1 MKNKTRPYL
10 LPAVLILSFIYF
22 PFSYLIT
29 QNISD
34 SFVPFSIFLF
44 SLLVGGI
51 LFVLFRLDQQQELRS
66 SIEDLD
72 TLNAI
77 SALMTRG
84 VEVDDLFNK
93 VFEKA
98 QERLPAVSAG
108 ALFLVDW
115 QGEGLDL
122 AASVALPLEWGSDFK
137 EHRIRLGSGMIG
149 RVAKEG
155 EVFFSGKG
163 VDPSLPPPEE
173 LALQKEGTILCG
185 AVPLRTSERVVGVF
199 SFWSKQK
206 VDLTSREKKWL
217 EAVGGQIG
225 LALERVQL
233 QKSYLRREREA
244 LALFQLSQATTSS
257 LSIDTVVKIILNRVV
272 EITESEAVWI
282 MLYNPSQRLLEVVA
296 ARGFSDQISLKSLTL
311 RPGQGVLGEVFEK
324 EKLIFIPDVRKDHR
338 LVYRDETERSG
349 ITSMIGIPLIVKGKA
364 IGAIGL
370 YSPKSVA
377 EGRIQQERLDFL
389 TTIASQVA
397 IAIDNVKLYQDLEQ
411 KVTELRRLQG
421 QLIQTE
427 KLSAIGELVSGVAH
441 EINNPL
447 TSVVGFTQLLLET
460 TENPRDREFLEKIF
474 SEAMSC
480 SEIIRNLLTFAR
492 RHPAEKSYNNI
503 NDIVRKALE
512 LKRYQLE
519 TDGVE
524 IIENLSDAIPPVWV
538 DPHQMQQV
546 FFNIIHNAHQALLEK
561 KKLSTSSLR
570 LTIASESRNGLVSL
584 SFHDTGPGILP
595 DVLPKVFEPFF
606 TTKEVGVGTGL
617 GLSISYGIV
626 KEHGGEILIENL
638 FGEGVTF
645 IVTFPINGQGRDR
658 RMADG
663 ANAGTYVGRRILLVD
678 GSNAALEMCAYILR
692 SEGFRV
698 EGVESGRI
706 ALERLRS
713 ESYDLILVDLGVPD
727 MTGLSFHDVILKEHP
742 VMAEKILFLAEERID
757 LESRRLLEERKVEV
771 LFKPFGMTALKE
783 AVYRSLI
790 TSLKA

>member
-1 MKNKTRPYL
+1 MKNKARPYI
-10 LPAVLILSFIYF
+10 LPAVLVLS
-22 PFSYLIT
+22 FSYLLFAYLIT
-29 QNISD
+29 RNISPA
-34 SFVPFSIFLF
+34 SIPLSIFLF
-44 SLLVGGI
+44 SLLVGGV
-51 LFVLFRLDQQQELRS
+51 LFALFRLDHQQELRS

-72 TLNAI
+72 ALSEI
-77 SALMTRG
+77 SVLMTQG
-84 VEVDDLFNK
+84 VEVDDLFKK
-93 VFEKA
+93 VFAKV
-98 QERLPAVSAG
+98 QERLPALSAG

-115 QGEGLDL
+115 QGEDLGL
-122 AASVALPLEWGSDFK
+122 AASVALPLESISDLK
-137 EHRIRLGSGMIG
+137 ERRAESGYGVIE
-149 RVAKEG
+149 RVAKGGEAQQEG
-155 EVFFSGKG
+155 
-163 VDPSLPPPEE
+163 SLPS
-173 LALQKEGTILCG
+173 LQKEGTTLCG
-185 AVPLRTSERVVGVF
+185 AVPLRSSERVVGVL
-199 SFWSKQK
+199 SFWSSQPM
-206 VDLTSREKKWL
+206 DLTPREKKWL

-225 LALERVQL
+225 LALERIQL
-233 QKSYLRREREA
+233 QKSHLRREKEA

-257 LSIDTVVKIILNRVV
+257 LSIDTVVKIILNHVAG
-272 EITESEAVWI
+272 ITESEAVWI
-282 MLYNPSQRLLEVVA
+282 MLYNPIQRLLEVVA

-324 EKLIFIPDVRKDHR
+324 EKSIFVPDVRKDHR

-349 ITSMIGIPLIVKGKA
+349 ITSMIGIPLMVKGKA
-364 IGAIGL
+364 IGVIGL
-370 YSPKSVA
+370 FCPKSVEA
-377 EGRIQQERLDFL
+377 GRIQQERLDFL

-503 NDIVRKALE
+503 NDIIRKALE

-524 IIENLSDAIPPVWV
+524 IIENLSDSIPPIWV

-561 KKLSTSSLR
+561 KKLSTSPLR
-570 LTIASESRNGLVSL
+570 LTIASESRNGLVSI
-584 SFHDTGPGILP
+584 SFHDTGQGILP

-658 RMADG
+658 RVAEG
-663 ANAGTYVGRRILLVD
+663 AKGGSYAGRRILIVD
-678 GSNAALEMCAYILR
+678 DSNAALEMCTYILR

-698 EGVESGRI
+698 EGVESGRA

-713 ESYDLILVDLGVPD
+713 EDYDLILTDLGIAD
-727 MTGLSFHDVILKEHP
+727 MPGLAFHDALLKEYP
-742 VMAEKILFLAEERID
+742 VMAEKILFLAEERINP
-757 LESRRLLEERKVEV
+757 EARRLLEERKVEI
-771 LFKPFGMTALKE
+771 LYRPFGMTALKE

>member
-1 MKNKTRPYL
+1 M
-10 LPAVLILSFIYF
+10 
-22 PFSYLIT
+22 
-29 QNISD
+29 
-34 SFVPFSIFLF
+34 FV
-44 SLLVGGI
+44 
-51 LFVLFRLDQQQELRS
+51 
-66 SIEDLD
+66 
-72 TLNAI
+72 
-77 SALMTRG
+77 
-84 VEVDDLFNK
+84 
-93 VFEKA
+93 
-98 QERLPAVSAG
+98 
-108 ALFLVDW
+108 
-115 QGEGLDL
+115 
-122 AASVALPLEWGSDFK
+122 
-137 EHRIRLGSGMIG
+137 
-149 RVAKEG
+149 
-155 EVFFSGKG
+155 
-163 VDPSLPPPEE
+163 
-173 LALQKEGTILCG
+173 
-185 AVPLRTSERVVGVF
+185 
-199 SFWSKQK
+199 
-206 VDLTSREKKWL
+206 
-217 EAVGGQIG
+217 
-225 LALERVQL
+225 
-233 QKSYLRREREA
+233 
-244 LALFQLSQATTSS
+244 
-257 LSIDTVVKIILNRVV
+257 
-272 EITESEAVWI
+272 
-282 MLYNPSQRLLEVVA
+282 
-296 ARGFSDQISLKSLTL
+296 
-311 RPGQGVLGEVFEK
+311 
-324 EKLIFIPDVRKDHR
+324 PDVRKDHR

-349 ITSMIGIPLIVKGKA
+349 ITSMIGIPLMVKGKA
-364 IGAIGL
+364 IGVIGL
-370 YSPKSVA
+370 FCPKSVEA
-377 EGRIQQERLDFL
+377 GRIQQERLDFL

-503 NDIVRKALE
+503 NDIIRKALE

-524 IIENLSDAIPPVWV
+524 IIENLSDSIPPIWV

-561 KKLSTSSLR
+561 KKLSTSPLR
-570 LTIASESRNGLVSL
+570 LTIASESRNGLVSI
-584 SFHDTGPGILP
+584 SFHDTGQGILP

-658 RMADG
+658 RVAEG
-663 ANAGTYVGRRILLVD
+663 AKGGSYAGRRILIVD
-678 GSNAALEMCAYILR
+678 DSNAALEMCTYILR

-698 EGVESGRI
+698 EGVESGRA

-713 ESYDLILVDLGVPD
+713 EDYDLILTDLGIAD
-727 MTGLSFHDVILKEHP
+727 MPGLAFHDALLKEYP
-742 VMAEKILFLAEERID
+742 VMAEKILFLAEERINP
-757 LESRRLLEERKVEV
+757 EARRLLEERKVEI
-771 LFKPFGMTALKE
+771 LYRPFGMTALKE

>member
-1 MKNKTRPYL
+1 MKNKTRPYI
-10 LPAVLILSFIYF
+10 LPAVLVLS
-22 PFSYLIT
+22 FSYLLFAYLIT
-29 QNISD
+29 RNISPA
-34 SFVPFSIFLF
+34 SIPLSIFLF
-44 SLLVGGI
+44 SLLVGGV
-51 LFVLFRLDQQQELRS
+51 LFALFRLDHQKELRS

-72 TLNAI
+72 ALNEI
-77 SALMTRG
+77 SVLMTQG
-84 VEVDDLFNK
+84 VEVDDLFKK
-93 VFEKA
+93 VFAKV
-98 QERLPAVSAG
+98 QERLPALSAG

-115 QGEGLDL
+115 QGEDLGL
-122 AASVALPLEWGSDFK
+122 AASVALPLESISDLK
-137 EHRIRLGSGMIG
+137 EQRPKSGYGVIE
-149 RVAKEG
+149 RVAKGG
-155 EVFFSGKG
+155 EAQQK
-163 VDPSLPPPEE
+163 DSLPS
-173 LALQKEGTILCG
+173 LQKEGTTLFG
-185 AVPLRTSERVVGVF
+185 AVPLRSSERVLGVL
-199 SFWSKQK
+199 SFWSSQPM
-206 VDLTSREKKWL
+206 DLTPREKKWL
-217 EAVGGQIG
+217 ESVGGQIG
-225 LALERVQL
+225 LALERIQL
-233 QKSYLRREREA
+233 QKSHLRREKEA

-257 LSIDTVVKIILNRVV
+257 LSIDTVVKIILNHVAG
-272 EITESEAVWI
+272 ITESEAVWI
-282 MLYNPSQRLLEVVA
+282 MLYNPIQRLLEVVA

-324 EKLIFIPDVRKDHR
+324 EKLIFVPDVRKDHR

-349 ITSMIGIPLIVKGKA
+349 ITSMIGIPLMVKGKA
-364 IGAIGL
+364 IGVIGL
-370 YSPKSVA
+370 FCPKSVEA
-377 EGRIQQERLDFL
+377 GRIQQERLDFL

-503 NDIVRKALE
+503 NDIIRKALE

-524 IIENLSDAIPPVWV
+524 IIENLSDSIPPIWV

-561 KKLSTSSLR
+561 KKLSTSPLR
-570 LTIASESRNGLVSL
+570 LTIASEGRNGLVSI
-584 SFHDTGPGILP
+584 SFHDTGQGILP

-658 RMADG
+658 RVAEG
-663 ANAGTYVGRRILLVD
+663 AKGGSYAGRRILIVD
-678 GSNAALEMCAYILR
+678 DSNAALEMCTYILR

-698 EGVESGRI
+698 EGVESGRA

-713 ESYDLILVDLGVPD
+713 EDYDLILTDLGIAD
-727 MTGLSFHDVILKEHP
+727 MPGLAFHDALLKEYP
-742 VMAEKILFLAEERID
+742 LMAEKILFLDEERINP
-757 LESRRLLEERKVEV
+757 EARRLLEERKVEI
-771 LFKPFGMTALKE
+771 LFRPFGMTALKE

>member
-1 MKNKTRPYL
+1 VKNKTRPYI
-10 LPAVLILSFIYF
+10 LPAVLVTSFAYLSFA
-22 PFSYLIT
+22 YLIT
-29 QNISD
+29 RNISPA
-34 SFVPFSIFLF
+34 SIPFSIFIF

-51 LFVLFRLDQQQELRS
+51 LFTLFRFDRQQELRS

-72 TLNAI
+72 ALNEI
-77 SALMTRG
+77 SALMTKG
-84 VEVDDLFNK
+84 VEVDELFNK
-93 VFEKA
+93 VFVKV
-98 QERLPAVSAG
+98 QERLPSLSAG
-108 ALFLVDW
+108 ALFLIDW
-115 QGEGLDL
+115 QGEGLNL
-122 AASVALPLEWGSDFK
+122 AASVAFPPEWISDLK
-137 EHRIRLGSGMIG
+137 ERRIEIGSGVIG
-149 RVAKEG
+149 EVAKSGEIYFRENQPDSSPLSIEG
-155 EVFFSGKG
+155 
-163 VDPSLPPPEE
+163 PSLK
-173 LALQKEGTILCG
+173 KEGTILCG
-185 AVPLRTSERVVGVF
+185 SVPLRSSEKVVGVL
-199 SFWSKQK
+199 SFWSSQPIHFMP
-206 VDLTSREKKWL
+206 REKKWL

-257 LSIDTVVKIILNRVV
+257 LSIDTVVKIILNHVA

-282 MLYNPSQRLLEVVA
+282 MLYNPIQRLLEVVA

-324 EKLIFIPDVRKDHR
+324 EKLIFVPDVRKDHR
-338 LVYRDETERSG
+338 LVYRAETERSG
-349 ITSMIGIPLIVKGKA
+349 ITSMIGIPLVVKGKA
-364 IGAIGL
+364 IGVIGL
-370 YSPKSVA
+370 FCPKSAA
-377 EGRIQQERLDFL
+377 EGRIHQEWLDFL

-492 RHPAEKSYNNI
+492 RHPAEKSFNNI

-524 IIENLSDAIPPVWV
+524 VIENLSDSIPPVWV

-546 FFNIIHNAHQALLEK
+546 FFNIVHNAHQALLEK
-561 KKLSTSSLR
+561 KKLNTSSLR
-570 LTIASESRNGLVSL
+570 LAIASEIRNGLVSI

-617 GLSISYGIV
+617 GLSISYGII

-645 IVTFPINGQGRDR
+645 IVTFPINGQERDR

-663 ANAGTYVGRRILLVD
+663 AKAGTYVGRRILIVD
-678 GSNAALEMCAYILR
+678 DSNAALEMCGYILR

-698 EGVESGRI
+698 EGVENGRA

-713 ESYDLILVDLGVPD
+713 ESYDLILVDLGIAD
-727 MTGLSFHDVILKEHP
+727 MPGLAFHDLILKEHP
-742 VMAEKILFLAEERID
+742 VMAEKILCLAEERID
-757 LESRRLLEERKVEV
+757 LEARRLLAERKVEI